1 MSNLHLPKEASP
13 LLVQIIAVTKAV
25 VVVNMKSGGTATI
38 PLATM
43 IFPVADPADTM
54 IVRRIVAETKTLA
67 TLALAT
73 TKLQVMIAMSIEEGM
88 NTVIHVAMI
97 AALETTEAGAIIAAT
112 PEAAEIMT
120 VAMEGMVIVRHEVRI
135 TAPRV
140 TVAVG
145 MRKVQNRV
153 VAKAMMTDHLLKNA
167 LEDQMR
173 AMLLPVLAEET

>member
-1 MSNLHLPKEASP
+1 M
-13 LLVQIIAVTKAV
+13 TKAV

-43 IFPVADPADTM
+43 IIPAADPADTM

-67 TLALAT
+67 TLAAT

-88 NTVIHVAMI
+88 NTVSRVAMI
-97 AALETTEAGAIIAAT
+97 AALETSEAGAIIAAT

-153 VAKAMMTDHLLKNA
+153 VAKTMMTDHLLKNA

-173 AMLLPVLAEET
+173 AVLLPVLAEET